1 MERCIAPEVT
11 RLWPL
16 HQPWGGGQPH
26 CTYVTGKD
34 IPTVLQEIENDDSAK
49 QHQPKHT
56 LPSDCSTVS
65 HIVPGWR
72 RGAFESLSQ
81 TEAFITPDKYLH
93 GHHLSWTYPYFTR
106 GEQINATLSLLS
118 FYVQDRCCSHRE
130 WASLSWLRTQN
141 HDSIGSKTS
150 GFVGRFSFKYHSIIV
165 QKNWECSVTNANGH
179 KLNANPGILSL

>member
-1 MERCIAPEVT
+1 MYSTWSHKVVT
-11 RLWPL
+11 LASTL
-16 HQPWGGGQPH
+16 GGGPTTLYMLREKTFPQF
-26 CTYVTGKD
+26 CKRLKMMTAQNNINQNILFQVTAVQCL
-34 IPTVLQEIENDDSAK
+34 T
-49 QHQPKHT
+49 
-56 LPSDCSTVS
+56 
-65 HIVPGWR
+65 
-72 RGAFESLSQ
+72 LSQ
-81 TEAFITPDKYLH
+81 GEEGGHLKVFPKLKHSSHLTNTCM